1 MSGVRRTIAVAAA
14 VLVAASASLSGAG
27 QAGADTDPVV
37 PDGNITASVKTIDAA
52 GAVRA
57 IDLTRAVVPLE
68 TEDDNGSHV
77 TVHISADVLF
87 DFGKAELTDAARRR
101 IADLA
106 PRLRDARGTVQVSG
120 HSDSIGSPS
129 YNLDLSQRRA
139 DAVKAELARAL
150 GGTSL
155 RMEAKGYGE
164 TRPIAPNL
172 VGGKDNPSGRA
183 KNRRVDITFDKA

>member
-1 MSGVRRTIAVAAA
+1 MRRTAVVAGVLGAALAVPPVAAA
-14 VLVAASASLSGAG
+14 AADPDVPNPSL
-27 QAGADTDPVV
+27 
-37 PDGNITASVKTIDAA
+37 TASVLPLDTGAA
-52 GAVRA
+52 VLGL
-57 IDLTRAVVPLE
+57 DLQQAVVSLE
-68 TEDDNGSHV
+68 QEKTGGGQV
-77 TVHISADVLF
+77 TVSISADVLF

-129 YNLDLSQRRA
+129 YNLDLSQQRA

-150 GGTSL
+150 GGTTL
-155 RMEAKGYGE
+155 RIEAKGYGE

-183 KNRRVDITFDKA
+183 KNRRVDITFDKT

>member
-1 MSGVRRTIAVAAA
+1 MRRTIAVAAA
-14 VLVAASASLSGAG
+14 VLLAASTSLSVSG

-37 PDGNITASVKTIDAA
+37 PDANIAASVKTIGTA

-68 TEDDNGSHV
+68 TEDDNGSQV

-120 HSDSIGSPS
+120 HSDSVGSPS
-129 YNLDLSQRRA
+129 YNLDLSQQRA
-139 DAVKAELARAL
+139 DAVKAELVRAL
-150 GGTSL
+150 GGTTL
-155 RMEAKGYGE
+155 RIEAKGYGE

-172 VGGKDNPSGRA
+172 VGGKDNPAGRA
-183 KNRRVDITFDKA
+183 KNRRVDITFDKT

>member
-1 MSGVRRTIAVAAA
+1 VSRVRRTIALAAA
-14 VLVAASASLSGAG
+14 ALPAASLLLTASG

-37 PDGNITASVKTIDAA
+37 PDSNIAASVRTLDAA

-68 TEDDNGSHV
+68 TEDVNGSQV

-87 DFGKAELTDAARRR
+87 DFGKAALTDAARRR
-101 IADLA
+101 IADLV

-120 HSDSIGSPS
+120 HSDSVGSPS

-139 DAVKAELARAL
+139 EAVKAELARAL
-150 GGTSL
+150 GGTTL
-155 RMEAKGYGE
+155 QIEAKGYGE
-164 TRPIAPNL
+164 TRPIAPNS

-183 KNRRVDITFDKA
+183 KNRRVDISFEKT